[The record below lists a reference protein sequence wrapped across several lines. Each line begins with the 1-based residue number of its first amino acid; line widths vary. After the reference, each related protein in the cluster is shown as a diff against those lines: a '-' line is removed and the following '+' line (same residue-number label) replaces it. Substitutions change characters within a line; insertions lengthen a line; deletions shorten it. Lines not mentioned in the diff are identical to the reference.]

1 MLVTNAFDKYRPFT
15 YHTPTNV
22 RWADAAHTQMLM
34 DVVFNHLQGE
44 VPFRADPNDIE
55 EHGRELYAHA
65 AAGDF
70 GPVGDYEAPP
80 PPARWAVPTNIIV
93 KRVLAAGRLAEAN
106 ALLDANQ
113 EIKWRFQTAG
123 AVWSDDPPMLA
134 ALAALGLDS
143 KVIMARL

>member
-1 MLVTNAFDKYRPFT
+1 M
-15 YHTPTNV
+15 
-22 RWADAAHTQMLM
+22 RWADAEHTQILM
-34 DVVFNHLQGE
+34 DVVFDHLRDE
-44 VPFRADPNDIE
+44 VPFRADPNDVE
-55 EHGRELYAHA
+55 EHGRELYARA

-93 KRVLAAGRLAEAN
+93 KRVLAAGKLAEAN

-113 EIKWRFQTAG
+113 EIKWRFQTAV

-134 ALAALGLDS
+134 SLAALGLDP
-143 KVIMARL
+143 KFIMASL

>member
-1 MLVTNAFDKYRPFT
+1 MSVSNDFDKYRPFT
-15 YHTPTNV
+15 FHTPTNM
-22 RWADAAHTQMLM
+22 RWADAEHTQILM
-34 DVVFNHLQGE
+34 DVVFDHLRDE
-44 VPFRADPNDIE
+44 VPFRADPNDVE
-55 EHGRELYAHA
+55 EHGRELYARA

-93 KRVLAAGRLAEAN
+93 KRVLAAGKLAEAN

-113 EIKWRFQTAG
+113 EIKWRFQTAV

-134 ALAALGLDS
+134 SLAALGLDP
-143 KVIMARL
+143 KFIMASL